1 MHFVKELSQNPIY
14 RFLLV
19 FFGVFGSF
27 YYFNQFYIGITVP
40 GGFLYIPFLDKYLNY
55 ISCLRYVLLQTAE
68 AILNLLGYTT
78 FTTNY
83 WLRVSGHGGI
93 VVVYSCLGYG
103 VMSFFAAFVL
113 AWPKPL
119 KEKLWFLPLG
129 LLLIQALNVT
139 RFILLSLYWR
149 KSGLKGLVD
158 HHDIFNAVLY
168 IILLAV
174 IYFWVNSKQA
184 LGTRGRK

>member
-78 FTTNY
+78 FTTN
-83 WLRVSGHGGI
+83 
-93 VVVYSCLGYG
+93 
-103 VMSFFAAFVL
+103 
-113 AWPKPL
+113 
-119 KEKLWFLPLG
+119 
-129 LLLIQALNVT
+129 
-139 RFILLSLYWR
+139 
-149 KSGLKGLVD
+149 
-158 HHDIFNAVLY
+158 
-168 IILLAV
+168 
-174 IYFWVNSKQA
+174 
-184 LGTRGRK
+184 